1 MSGNVKT
8 TALKPNRKS
17 YTALLAAPAILV
29 PLCSVSPCEG
39 QLQSDA
45 PSLTDLPLPGRHD
58 LIWNYDPSKPLLG
71 PNSDIDKLLRDGG
84 HRPYPAINRLIDSK
98 KTLSEAAESCPL
110 SPEEL
115 LARIIKVIPPA
126 RGEDAVTLEGIKA
139 AREALNHFP
148 RSILCLLYRHRSFV
162 LLTPY
167 LTTAAPELKQRKP
180 VGQDLAQVYDEI
192 GGVFSK
198 EHGAIVA
205 ENIYSSGQSIKNPR
219 LQKSL
224 AHETGHALDHL
235 LQDASL
241 SIEFIAAYEIDRKK
255 MSAAQRQARQYFMQE
270 GGRGP
275 TEAFADLTA
284 ALYSCDGNFLDSK
297 IAKVFPTCAKLVQ
310 AYLPGR
316 E

>member
-1 MSGNVKT
+1 MTENAETAVGKPRCTNSSRATCSLLISLVLASGSPSEAQVHSDPPY
-8 TALKPNRKS
+8 LQNR
-17 YTALLAAPAILV
+17 L
-29 PLCSVSPCEG
+29 
-39 QLQSDA
+39 
-45 PSLTDLPLPGRHD
+45 LPGQHD
-58 LIWNYDPSKPLLG
+58 LIWNYDTSKPLLG

-84 HRPYPAINRLIDSK
+84 HRPYPAISRLNDSK
-98 KTLSEAAESCPL
+98 KTLSEAAESCTL
-110 SPEEL
+110 SSEEL
-115 LARIIKVIPPA
+115 LAGIIKVVPPA
-126 RGEDAVTLEGIKA
+126 RGEDAVTLDGIKS

-148 RSILCLLYRHRSFV
+148 RAILCLLYQNRCFV

-180 VGQDLAQVYDEI
+180 VGLELVQSYDEI

-205 ENIYSSGQSIKNPR
+205 ENIYNYGQSIKNPR

-235 LQDASL
+235 LKDASL
-241 SIEFIAAYEIDRKK
+241 SIEFIAVYEKDRKQ
-255 MSAAQRQARQYFMQE
+255 MSATQRQARQYFMQE

-297 IAKVFPTCAKLVQ
+297 IARVFPNCAKLVQ
-310 AYLPGR
+310 GYLPGR
-316 E
+316 D